1 MPTLT
6 REQMEEAFSKFK
18 YVQNAHFGTDEG
30 WDMLIY
36 KLCCAIESH
45 LDWAN
50 HSDPNGGY
58 IRITDV
64 KEKFGG
70 LRFYYDDHSKS
81 SEYIFGMVTFAE
93 NMSEVTCERCGRPGI
108 FRGELP
114 WFKTLCNEHFMER
127 VAENMDYTK
136 LLESEK

>member
-1 MPTLT
+1 MSTLT
-6 REQMEEAFSKFK
+6 REEMEEAFGAFK
-18 YVQNAHFGTDEG
+18 HVRNAHFGTDEG

-50 HSDPNGGY
+50 HNDPNSGY
-58 IRITDV
+58 ITVTDV

-70 LRFYYDDHSKS
+70 LRFYYDDYSKS
-81 SEYIFGMVTFAE
+81 VDYISGMVTLAE
-93 NMSEVTCERCGRPGI
+93 NMSEVTCERCGKPGI

-127 VAENMDYTK
+127 VTENMDYTE

>member
-1 MPTLT
+1 MHTLT
-6 REQMEEAFSKFK
+6 REQMEEVFSKFK

-30 WDMLIY
+30 WDTLIY
-36 KLCCAIESH
+36 KLCCAIESR
-45 LDWAN
+45 LDWDN
-50 HSDPNGGY
+50 HNDPNGGY
-58 IRITDV
+58 ITITDV

-70 LRFYYDDHSKS
+70 LRFYYDDYSNS
-81 SEYIFGMVTFAE
+81 SEYISGLVTLAE

-114 WFKTLCNEHFMER
+114 WFKTLCDEHFVER
-127 VAENMDYTK
+127 IAGYNDYTK